1 MLMLAI
7 VIVALALALILIKL
21 GIEIGFALI
30 TAAAIITLALSPE
43 NFLDILAVTLSSNR
57 TWFLIAISI
66 GIASLAELYR
76 LSKLI
81 EDLGLGII
89 RTLRNSKIA
98 VILTPAVIGLL
109 PVAGGA
115 LMSAP
120 IIGVLSSDL
129 GFTSSLAVY
138 SNVWFRH
145 TIFLVYPISQLVI
158 VTATLSGYS
167 IESLILRQL
176 PVAIFMIMVGY
187 LLALRSAKSSGKAS
201 LKVNSKPLSMTS
213 APLITALVSAILL
226 KICVGDWGMV
236 LGIFLGI
243 LILTL
248 IVKPCKSMLCNSFL
262 NRRVLGIGL
271 AAFGIMY
278 IQKAFILS
286 GASQLIT
293 EALSSSGVP
302 LIVLEILM
310 PAVISISTG
319 SPLTGIVISLPIM
332 SGFKHLLINDVN
344 ILFVS
349 SYVSYIGSPAH
360 LCFVYTAQYF
370 ECSMDKVYKYLLP
383 SMISTILFAIAIFS
397 FM

>member
-167 IESLILRQL
+167 VESLILRQL